1 MVNGDLG
8 NRRQRRARAK
18 KDARSGAATATVL
31 KGNATKVALSG
42 VALASAVAV
51 SVAPYSAEAATYIVG
66 APDWLGVN
74 NVENDADTIYN
85 NIVNDRENPDFTLV
99 GWGTGG
105 VDLNPTWV
113 QWYNPNLGGLEL
125 GDIDLEDL
133 TAGDFAA
140 LLGQMDFGQLTN
152 SDNDQYYTPRRW
164 DVVDTEEV
172 MVDNP
177 AYTEAYR
184 LALLKVIE
192 ADEQAVLAADTI
204 RVTFNLTVPQ
214 PDWWTQGYNIF
225 GTNYSL
231 ASLVGSW
238 GNLTV
243 AGVPISQ
250 GVSTTVDVPNPFKD
264 NPEALRKYLETGEY
278 AGEIPLEFDPAKLQI
293 AKPSKP
299 SRWIPDAIW
308 NTGWDALLG
317 LMRPV
322 DAGSYEY
329 SFDRATFKLPDE
341 EYAPGESWDE
351 RAEAAVTAAGIPK
364 QVPAVQDV
372 YGWIPGGWTTTTF
385 GQWVSP
391 TDDITGLQD
400 LDLSALLSGDID
412 LSDLSA
418 LTGMSTRDLAY
429 YLSGDLGFLAPLLN
443 WTTYIYNT
451 NLIGYGDGAI
461 TAGLAYQKFI
471 DAVTSGEIK
480 AGDPQTDGRYIKI
493 TTDANGNPVV
503 QEVNHTV
510 GDGGI
515 DEIITSYPLPG
526 DLNFPGM
533 PTNPDGSPRY
543 PAYTEIPGGVIDLH
557 LFTLT
562 LLRNPGRANGGL
574 YARFAPIYQELT
586 GVNPV
591 SPDSQNVL
599 PEGLE
604 GLDIAKLLLGEG
616 GAPNIQL
623 DDLGN
628 LVAIMESAD
637 GKPMVITIKTDL
649 TWEYDLLSDAP
660 VTANP
665 VAWANSAV
673 AALLAVNLASALVNY
688 EDSGLD
694 FNSYTGPDGT
704 IYGTVT
710 LDQLPLLSPIRLV
723 AGALGAATGT
733 DINTPLA
740 DALEPLLKTLTNTSY
755 TDWERVVEADGTIT
769 YDRTLDQMHVPTLF
783 GTETMTRAQK
793 AQLAGDV
800 ISILGAG
807 IGAEIT
813 DINGRFLGQ
822 VEKLLGALNVTLPAE
837 LKEAWEK
844 SVPVVGNA
852 ITKVSSEVGKGVSK
866 FLTGVVGAVEPKL
879 PKELQQPSF
888 GEQQTQLAAGQRE
901 VGKAAKA
908 VKDRADELS
917 ARATAIA
924 NDLRDRLEKAGGKD
938 KLALPDGS
946 DSTESA
952 RKTPVKDAVKKAEAG
967 IKKAGADVKKAVDK
981 AVDKVKK
988 AVTPKKKQTSDT
1000 AE

>member
-1 MVNGDLG
+1 M
-8 NRRQRRARAK
+8 
-18 KDARSGAATATVL
+18 L

-42 VALASAVAV
+42 VALASAMAV
-51 SVAPYSAEAATYIVG
+51 SVAPFTADAATYIVG

-74 NVENDADTIYN
+74 NVENDAETIYN
-85 NIVNDRENPDFTLV
+85 NIVKDRENPDFTLV

-113 QWYNPNLGGLEL
+113 QWYNPNLGGLDL
-125 GDIDLEDL
+125 SDIDLEDL

-140 LLGQMDFGQLTN
+140 LLGQMDLGELQN
-152 SDNDQYYTPRRW
+152 PGNDQYYTPRTW
-164 DVVDTEEV
+164 GQTGTQQVL
-172 MVDNP
+172 VDNP
-177 AYTEAYR
+177 EYQEAYEAA
-184 LALLKVIE
+184 LAEVIK
-192 ADEQAVLAADTI
+192 ADKDKVLAADTI
-204 RVTFNLTVPQ
+204 NVTFSYTVTE
-214 PDWWTQGYNIF
+214 PDWWKKEYSIVITKF
-225 GTNYSL
+225 SL
-231 ASLVGSW
+231 ASIFGSW
-238 GNLTV
+238 SNQKIFGKPVTS
-243 AGVPISQ
+243 PIE
-250 GVSTTVDVPNPFKD
+250 TTVTIDNPFKND
-264 NPEALRKYLETGEY
+264 PAKLDAFLETGEY
-278 AGEIPLEFDPAKLQI
+278 TGTYPVVINDPLAALGVTRPSGTAGLAYDWLKSNVV
-293 AKPSKP
+293 KP
-299 SRWIPDAIW
+299 I
-308 NTGWDALLG
+308 N
-317 LMRPV
+317 
-322 DAGSYEY
+322 AGTYEY
-329 SFDRATFKLPDE
+329 SFDRTKFSL
-341 EYAPGESWDE
+341 PGESWE
-351 RAEAAVTAAGIPK
+351 QRAEDAVDPSIPK
-364 QVPAVQDV
+364 QIYETQPVE
-372 YGWIPGGWTTTTF
+372 GWIPGGWTTNTF

-391 TDDITGLQD
+391 TNDITGLQD
-400 LDLSALLSGDID
+400 LDLSALLSGDLD
-412 LSDLSA
+412 LENLSA
-418 LTGMSTRDLAY
+418 LTGLSTRDLAY

-480 AGDPQTDGRYIKI
+480 AGEPQTDGRYIKI

-526 DLNFPGM
+526 DLNFPGV

-628 LVAIMESAD
+628 LVAVMESAD

-660 VTANP
+660 VTASP

-710 LDQLPLLSPIRLV
+710 LDELPLLSPIRLV
-723 AGALGAATGT
+723 AGALGTATGT

-740 DALEPLLKTLTNTSY
+740 DALEPLLKTLTNVSY

-783 GTETMTRAQK
+783 GTQTMTRAQK

-879 PKELQQPSF
+879 PKELRQPSF

-917 ARATAIA
+917 ARATAFA

-938 KLALPDGS
+938 KLALSDGS
-946 DSTESA
+946 DSA

-988 AVTPKKKQTSDT
+988 AVTPKKKQKSET